1 MNARCTICDAV
12 LSTRAGQHR
21 CPECGAR
28 AEFQVAT
35 AETPRHAKWIGAGDE
50 HRGWD
55 FSPSGP
61 VLRRMH

>member
-12 LSTRAGQHR
+12 VSTRAGKDR

-28 AEFQVAT
+28 AEFQVTTTEA
-35 AETPRHAKWIGAGDE
+35 PRHARSAGVGDAPVA
-50 HRGWD
+50 WD